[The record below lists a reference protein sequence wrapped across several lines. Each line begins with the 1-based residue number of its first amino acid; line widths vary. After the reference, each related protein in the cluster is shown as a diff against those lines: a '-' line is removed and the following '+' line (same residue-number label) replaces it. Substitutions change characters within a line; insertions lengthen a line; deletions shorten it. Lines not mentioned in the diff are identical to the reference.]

1 MWSMKS
7 LGPWIHKLVASVA
20 LAAVVTMMVALCS
33 RTAAFSDYELWG
45 YDFLVTHRSA
55 ERALSDVVIVDFDD
69 AAFER
74 LKQYPIPRNVV
85 AEVISRVA
93 ASSPRVIG
101 VDLFLSE
108 PRTASEDTAMRMALG
123 EAGNV
128 VLASQSAAGGVPHL
142 LPLRDFCDPETPSS
156 DAGYCK
162 EGSKSALG
170 YAVVNLPVDSDG
182 FVRSFFLFAGNPR
195 NGVSFP
201 VMLAQ
206 LARGESIKPGNE
218 KTVIF
223 LGRKISAFPDPG
235 GGSRG
240 IGGTTTLLAPRIG
253 RTFTAHPTFRWSH
266 SAQAQNFIFQLYDDS
281 GTSLYKARVD
291 GREYRYPET
300 APELRP
306 GTMYRWN
313 VRPEVGLLGGSS
325 ETFRF
330 VRVTETEI
338 KEIADGLQQIGVD
351 SKEHQEQRAQILA
364 DHRLWF
370 DAVDAYTDLITK
382 NPEDPELH
390 EKRGQIYDQL
400 PGTRSLGEEDFAIAQ
415 QLRSKSS
422 L

>member
-1 MWSMKS
+1 
-7 LGPWIHKLVASVA
+7 LGLTLVFVTYAV
-20 LAAVVTMMVALCS
+20 LAQQPAPPAQKETQDANKPGSNKQDSAQENGNSAKPLKRVRVELKGFELDKTQ
-33 RTAAFSDYELWG
+33 TA
-45 YDFLVTHRSA
+45 
-55 ERALSDVVIVDFDD
+55 
-69 AAFER
+69 
-74 LKQYPIPRNVV
+74 P
-85 AEVISRVA
+85 
-93 ASSPRVIG
+93 ASSTQI
-101 VDLFLSE
+101 
-108 PRTASEDTAMRMALG
+108 
-123 EAGNV
+123 
-128 VLASQSAAGGVPHL
+128 
-142 LPLRDFCDPETPSS
+142 
-156 DAGYCK
+156 
-162 EGSKSALG
+162 
-170 YAVVNLPVDSDG
+170 
-182 FVRSFFLFAGNPR
+182 
-195 NGVSFP
+195 
-201 VMLAQ
+201 
-206 LARGESIKPGNE
+206 
-218 KTVIF
+218 
-223 LGRKISAFPDPG
+223 G

-313 VRPEVGLLGGSS
+313 VRPQVGLLGGSS

-338 KEIADGLQQIGVD
+338 KEIADDLQQIGVA

-370 DAVDAYTDLITK
+370 DAVDGYTDLITK